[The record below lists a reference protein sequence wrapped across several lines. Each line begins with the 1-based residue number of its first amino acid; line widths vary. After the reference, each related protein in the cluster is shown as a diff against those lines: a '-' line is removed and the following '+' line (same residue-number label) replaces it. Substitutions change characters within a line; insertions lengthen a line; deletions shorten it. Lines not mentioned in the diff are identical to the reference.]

1 MFSLCGKGRL
11 ISRYSVE
18 VMWVVAKD
26 VTCEVSLFYADLG
39 LATC

>member
-18 VMWVVAKD
+18 MMWVVAKD
-26 VTCEVSLFYADLG
+26 VTCDVSLFYADLG